1 MLKQIH
7 EFTGAL
13 HIEGVQVKRKDQDNL
28 TQKIVINCNH
38 ISEGLYKGFQFVDM
52 ILMYDNSEFFR
63 VGRIVKPLTINNDIS
78 DMVHT
83 FSTQLQGFENHPFNF
98 DVIKTALSIMG
109 TNENWASSPI
119 VDELIDSIYRKYQ
132 LNKIKEYV
140 YLTVTKFAP
149 EVNEEG
155 CICNIPYRTKFF
167 NDRIEKEYPSYEEEM
182 DENQFYDDDDDDIE
196 EEEVVEEIITEEKD
210 DDELY

>member
-78 DMVHT
+78 DMVYT

-98 DVIKTALSIMG
+98 DVIKTILSIMG

-119 VDELIDSIYRKYQ
+119 VDELIDSIY
-132 LNKIKEYV
+132 IE
-140 YLTVTKFAP
+140 
-149 EVNEEG
+149 
-155 CICNIPYRTKFF
+155 NI
-167 NDRIEKEYPSYEEEM
+167 N
-182 DENQFYDDDDDDIE
+182 
-196 EEEVVEEIITEEKD
+196 
-210 DDELY
+210 